1 MSLPALHGIEG
12 RFDSVSVKKW
22 MDHNWHWSLYASA
35 IYLLTIYAGSRLMR
49 NKKPF
54 QLRRA
59 LTMWNA
65 GLAAF
70 SILGT
75 IPFLSDRIS
84 VSISDGFFRTACV
97 TNVFSKPS
105 LHLWAWLFSF
115 SKIIELGDTLF
126 IVLRKTPLAFLHWY
140 HHITVL
146 VLSWFAF
153 TVDTAVS
160 IWFGCLNFCV
170 HSIMYTYYAMKVS
183 GRHVPEGV
191 AQLITILQISQMF
204 FGFASNVL
212 AYLQFSRGM
221 ECSYDR
227 TLIFM
232 GLFIYATYI
241 LLFIN
246 FFYQRYYSKKLN

>member
-1 MSLPALHGIEG
+1 
-12 RFDSVSVKKW
+12 
-22 MDHNWHWSLYASA
+22 
-35 IYLLTIYAGSRLMR
+35 
-49 NKKPF
+49 
-54 QLRRA
+54 
-59 LTMWNA
+59 MWNA

-170 HSIMYTYYAMKVS
+170 HSIMYTYYTMKAS
-183 GRHVPEGV
+183 GCHVPEGV

-221 ECSYDR
+221 ECSYDG

>member
-1 MSLPALHGIEG
+1 
-12 RFDSVSVKKW
+12 
-22 MDHNWHWSLYASA
+22 
-35 IYLLTIYAGSRLMR
+35 
-49 NKKPF
+49 
-54 QLRRA
+54 
-59 LTMWNA
+59 MWNA